1 MAKGRL
7 KKKTRSTPQRS
18 APRKAAKTRAKTKAR
33 AAGSTAR
40 TAKAA
45 RAAGKAVRSAKPA
58 ARAAAALR
66 PSGPKVPR
74 YKDLKRPDSTGLP
87 LAWGLWAPGDQL
99 GTINNIT
106 PAVVTA
112 ARSEIQRGVRFN
124 LDLPLHIPYGLC
136 KPGAHATRRDPVPT
150 LHARE
155 RPPNLWVRD
164 DKLDDFY
171 LQCSSQWDG
180 LTHMGDS
187 THGFYN
193 GVQPAN
199 VTHGE
204 TSRNGIEHLAEFGI
218 ATRCVLVD
226 IVRDFAAL
234 GKKWDPMA
242 EQVVT
247 AADLEASLK
256 RHKVALRQGDVLLV
270 RMGWIAAFRA
280 APDVEARDALL
291 RAWKYSGV
299 SGGEDMWEFLWDHRV
314 AAIATDT
321 VTVEVWPM
329 RPGQPAMHWAIARLG
344 ITIGEM
350 FDLDALAADCAK
362 DGRYTAFFTSSPLN
376 LRGGVG
382 SPPNALAV
390 K

>member
-7 KKKTRSTPQRS
+7 KKTARPAARRA
-18 APRKAAKTRAKTKAR
+18 APRKAVKTKA
-33 AAGSTAR
+33 
-40 TAKAA
+40 KPKA
-45 RAAGKAVRSAKPA
+45 RAAKPA
-58 ARAAAALR
+58 ARAATVRTAAPAFR
-66 PSGPKVPR
+66 PSGPQVPR
-74 YKDLKRPDSTGLP
+74 YKDLKRPDATGLP

-112 ARSEIQRGVRFN
+112 ARPEIQRGVRFN
-124 LDLPLHIPYGLC
+124 LNLPLHIPYGLC
-136 KPGAHATRRDPVPT
+136 KPGAHATRRDPIPT
-150 LHARE
+150 MHTRE

-180 LTHMGDS
+180 LTHMGDNQ
-187 THGFYN
+187 HGFYN
-193 GVQPAN
+193 GVQPGQ

-204 TSRNGIEHLAEFGI
+204 GSRNGIEHLAEFGI

-226 IVRDFAAL
+226 VVRDFAAQ
-234 GKKWDPMA
+234 GRPWDPMA
-242 EQVVT
+242 EQAVS

-256 RHKVALRQGDVLLV
+256 WHKVALRQGDVLLV
-270 RMGWIAAFRA
+270 RMGWVAAFRA
-280 APDVEARDALL
+280 APDVEARDAML
-291 RAWKYSGV
+291 RAWKYSGI

-321 VTVEVWPM
+321 VAVEVWPM
-329 RPGQPAMHWAIARLG
+329 RPGQAAMHWAIPRLG
-344 ITIGEM
+344 ITIGEL

-382 SPPNALAV
+382 SPPNAIAI

>member
-1 MAKGRL
+1 MATGR
-7 KKKTRSTPQRS
+7 KKKVSRAAPRRAAKVKPVKRS
-18 APRKAAKTRAKTKAR
+18 AAKK
-33 AAGSTAR
+33 AGSTAR
-40 TAKAA
+40 GKAA
-45 RAAGKAVRSAKPA
+45 AGSRAVSASAP
-58 ARAAAALR
+58 RI
-66 PSGPKVPR
+66 SGPKVPR
-74 YKDLKRPDSTGLP
+74 YKDLNRPDSTGLP
-87 LAWGLWAPGDQL
+87 LAWGLWSPGDQL
-99 GTINNIT
+99 GTVNNIT
-106 PAVVTA
+106 PGSVA
-112 ARSEIQRGVRFN
+112 AAAKEVKRGVRFN

-136 KPGAHATRRDPVPT
+136 KPGAHATRRDPIPT

-155 RPPNLWVRD
+155 RPPHLWVRD

-187 THGFYN
+187 QHGFYN
-193 GVQPAN
+193 GVQPQN

-204 TSRNGIEHLAEFGI
+204 GSKNGIEHLAEFGI
-218 ATRCVLVD
+218 AGRCVLID
-226 IVRDFAAL
+226 IVRDFAAR
-234 GKKWDPMA
+234 KKAWDPMA
-242 EQVVT
+242 EQVVS

-256 RHKVALRQGDVLLV
+256 RHKVALRQGDILLV
-270 RMGWIAAFRA
+270 RMGWIAAFRD

-299 SGGEDMWEFLWDHRV
+299 SGGEDMWEFLWDNKV

-329 RPGQPAMHWAIARLG
+329 REGQPAMHWAIARLG

-350 FDLDALAADCAK
+350 FDLDALAEDCAK

-382 SPPNALAV
+382 SPPNAIAI

>member
-1 MAKGRL
+1 MAKGR
-7 KKKTRSTPQRS
+7 KKAKARPVARAT
-18 APRKAAKTRAKTKAR
+18 ARKAVTKSSKRGA
-33 AAGSTAR
+33 
-40 TAKAA
+40 AKAA
-45 RAAGKAVRSAKPA
+45 RRPA
-58 ARAAAALR
+58 AKKGRAVSAGRSMTAVKS
-66 PSGPKVPR
+66 SGPKVPR
-74 YKDLKRPDSTGLP
+74 YKDLPRPDDSGLP

-99 GTINNIT
+99 GTINNII
-106 PAVVTA
+106 PAITA
-112 ARSEIQRGVRFN
+112 AAAKEIKRGVRFN

-136 KPGAHATRRDPVPT
+136 KPEAHATRRAPIPT

-164 DKLDDFY
+164 DKLDEFY

-187 THGFYN
+187 RHGFYN
-193 GVQPAN
+193 GVQPEH

-204 TSRNGIEHLAEFGI
+204 ASRNGIEHLAEFGI

-226 IVRDFAAL
+226 VVRDFAAQR
-234 GKKWDPMA
+234 KPWDPMA

-270 RMGWIAAFRA
+270 RMGWNAAFKA
-280 APDVEARDALL
+280 APDVDTRDGLL
-291 RAWKYSGV
+291 RAWKYSGI

-329 RPGQPAMHWAIARLG
+329 RQGQPAMHWAIARLG

-350 FDLDALAADCAK
+350 FELDALAEDCAK
-362 DGRYTAFFTSSPLN
+362 DGRYTAFLTSSPLN

-382 SPPNALAV
+382 SPPNAIAI